1 MVATSGMPMHAR
13 STAPTADRPV
23 VVCHVAH
30 PQDACVQ
37 FFGSDGNIRAARVT
51 VLGLRPVLENGQVMP
66 LVQAFEQ
73 LERERQER
81 EQRWHERLSASTHNA
96 QSRAHRIK
104 ANYERHGDP
113 SPWDVDQEQTRDTGG
128 VSRLRVEMVQPPVV
142 K

>member
-1 MVATSGMPMHAR
+1 MVATS

-23 VVCHVAH
+23 VVCDVAH

-51 VLGLRPVLENGQVMP
+51 VMGVRPVLENGQLMP

-81 EQRWHERLSASTHNA
+81 EQRWHEQLSSPTRNA
-96 QSRAHRIK
+96 QSRANRLA

-113 SPWDVDQEQTRDTGG
+113 SPWDGDEEEKRETDGIT
-128 VSRLRVEMVQPPVV
+128 RLRVEMVQPPVV